1 MQKDPRVDRQR
12 MKELDRKF
20 DKLIAETYDTV
31 NHDDNWG
38 TQGGGENEME
48 WFGVSG
54 DNTPVQKRKRGAY

>member
-1 MQKDPRVDRQR
+1 
-12 MKELDRKF
+12 MKEFDLKF

-48 WFGVSG
+48 WYGVSG
-54 DNTPVQKRKRGAY
+54 DNKPVQKRKRGAY